1 MIVSRRS
8 LKAVGGNITVEKT
21 TNFLRMD
28 ALENVRLRCTS
39 YRSERSRNGRRVP
52 HEGRQFIASPQEDGS
67 RGCTGW
73 EINVKNTVSISPLGK
88 PSLEI
93 LYIFIFKP
101 RRVVGNAD
109 VNEMEIPSGVLKY
122 LWKIVI
128 CRQRND
134 EKIFPAKRR
143 ESLQVSSCY

>member
-28 ALENVRLRCTS
+28 ALENVRLRCTG

-52 HEGRQFIASPQEDGS
+52 REGRQFIASPQEDGS
-67 RGCTGW
+67 RGCTGR

-134 EKIFPAKRR
+134 EKIFPAKHRK
-143 ESLQVSSCY
+143 SLQDSSCY